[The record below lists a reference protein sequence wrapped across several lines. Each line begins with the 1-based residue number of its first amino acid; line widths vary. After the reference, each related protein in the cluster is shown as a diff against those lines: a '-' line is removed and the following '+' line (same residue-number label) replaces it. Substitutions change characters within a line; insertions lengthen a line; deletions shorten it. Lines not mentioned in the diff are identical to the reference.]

1 MKLWSWLLNRVAP
14 LLDTDLSRLDAL
26 DGVGGWTDRRT
37 VVAGL
42 PVDGPPM
49 TPLARTLTSARGGPL
64 GFRGGFSGS
73 ERGTRASSS
82 IGRAADF

>member
-26 DGVGGWTDRRT
+26 DGVGGWTDRRA

-42 PVDGPPM
+42 PIDG
-49 TPLARTLTSARGGPL
+49 SADDA
-64 GFRGGFSGS
+64 
-73 ERGTRASSS
+73 TRSTAH
-82 IGRAADF
+82 